1 MFLRQHQ
8 HIPLT
13 HLPLLPDPTRIPAIR
28 LRAIVILRDTFQQRL
43 KLRIESIAI
52 VFLDRVVVTARG
64 VII

>member
-13 HLPLLPDPTRIPAIR
+13 HLPLLPDPTDIPAIR
-28 LRAIVILRDTFQQRL
+28 IRAMVILRDTFQQRL

-64 VII
+64 IIF